1 MVNLLVELDERF
13 DEAARSQAFRT
24 LENAG
29 LRVED
34 RHGAD
39 DRTLAWID
47 DVFGGAWSGE
57 ANAGSNVVAFKD
69 GSPAGFATYDPVGL
83 SFAWLRG
90 VASESDTAIFGPF
103 GVDPAHRG
111 SSVGSALL
119 TAALCGLRRRD
130 AKRACIAAVGDQK
143 LIEYY
148 VRNANARIA
157 ERFDP
162 AAFTPRPV
170 RTVVLASGNG
180 TNFQAVLDRVESGA
194 LPLDVRALVSNKENA
209 YAIERA
215 RSASVPHVHVL
226 PWQREEVSRAEYDA
240 KLLQIVAEEE
250 PELVLLLG
258 WMHLLDT
265 SFVTAFPELINVHP
279 SFLPLDSSRDTVGM
293 PDGTT
298 IPAFRGAHAVR
309 DAMQAACGWVGASVH
324 VVTPAT
330 DRGPVLVRK
339 PLRVLPGEDE
349 AAVLER
355 LHPIEHQLVE
365 RGIRRWLYER

>member
-1 MVNLLVELDERF
+1 MVNLLVDLDERF
-13 DEAARSQAFRT
+13 DEAARSQAFER

-29 LRVED
+29 FRVED
-34 RHGAD
+34 RHSAD

-57 ANAGSNVVAFKD
+57 ANAGSNIVASKS
-69 GSPAGFATYDPVGL
+69 GTPAGFATYDPVGL
-83 SFAWLRG
+83 NFAWLRG
-90 VASESDTAIFGPF
+90 AASDPDTAIFGPF
-103 GVDPAHRG
+103 GVDPEHRG
-111 SSVGSALL
+111 NSVGAALL
-119 TAALCGLRRRD
+119 TAALCGLRRRN
-130 AKRACIAAVGDQK
+130 AKRACIAAVGEEK

-148 VRNANARIA
+148 VRNADARVA

-180 TNFQAVLDRVESGA
+180 TNFQAVLDRVKEGA
-194 LPLDVRALVSNKENA
+194 LPLDVRALVSNKEGA

-215 RSASVPHVHVL
+215 RDANVPRVHIL
-226 PWQREEVSRAEYDA
+226 PWRRAEISRAEYDA
-240 KLLQIVAEEE
+240 KLLQTVAGEE

-258 WMHLLDT
+258 WMHLLDA
-265 SFVTAFPELINVHP
+265 SFVSAFPELINVHP
-279 SFLPLDSSRDTVGM
+279 SFLPLDSSRDSVGM
-293 PDGTT
+293 PDGST
-298 IPAFRGAHAVR
+298 IPAFRGAHAIR
-309 DAMQAACGWVGASVH
+309 DALQAKCSWVGASVH

-339 PLRVLPGEDE
+339 PLRVLEGQDE
-349 AAVLER
+349 ATVLER
-355 LHPIEHQLVE
+355 LHPLEHQLVE